1 MKKIRCP
8 KCDTAIP
15 FEPERYEP
23 GSSLVFE
30 CPECRKQFKIR
41 LPARNE
47 QPQEEEQPVVATLLV
62 VENAFHL
69 QQVVPL
75 HAGRNVLGRFV
86 HGTSIN
92 CPIKTV
98 DPSMDTLHCRIDVDT
113 DKQGRP
119 RFTLSDGPSGTG
131 TFVGTEILGDRER
144 RRIDDGT
151 VITLGATTLILRE
164 GPDMEEE

>member
-8 KCDTAIP
+8 KCDTPISFDP
-15 FEPERYEP
+15 SGYEP

-30 CPECRKQFKIR
+30 CPDCRKQFKIR
-41 LPARNE
+41 LPSRHEAPVGE
-47 QPQEEEQPVVATLLV
+47 QPAVGTLLI

-69 QQVVPL
+69 QQVVSL
-75 HAGRNVLGRFV
+75 HEGRNDIGRYV
-86 HGTSIN
+86 RGTSIN

-98 DPSMDTLHCRIDVDT
+98 DPSVDTFHCRIAVDT

-119 RFTLSDGPSGTG
+119 RFTLSDAPSGTG

-144 RRIDDGT
+144 RRIADGDI
-151 VITLGATTLILRE
+151 ITIGATTMILRE
-164 GPDMEEE
+164 GPNTEP

>member
-8 KCDTAIP
+8 KCDAPIP
-15 FEPERYEP
+15 FNPSGYEP

-41 LPARNE
+41 LPSRRDE
-47 QPQEEEQPVVATLLV
+47 PQEEETPAVGTLHV

-69 QQVVPL
+69 QQELPL
-75 HAGRNVLGRFV
+75 CMGRNVIGRFV
-86 HGTSIN
+86 RGTSIN
-92 CPIKTV
+92 CPVKTV

-113 DKQGRP
+113 DKAGRP

-131 TFVGTEILGDRER
+131 TFVGTDILGDRER
-144 RRIDDGT
+144 RRIENGT
-151 VITLGATTLILRE
+151 VITLGATTMILQTA
-164 GPDMEEE
+164 DSH

>member
-1 MKKIRCP
+1 MKMIRCP
-8 KCDTAIP
+8 KCDAPIP
-15 FEPERYEP
+15 FDPARYEP

-41 LPARNE
+41 LPSHRDE
-47 QPQEEEQPVVATLLV
+47 PEEEEKPIVGTLLV

-69 QQVVPL
+69 QQELPL
-75 HAGRNVLGRFV
+75 YAGRNVIGRFV
-86 HGTSIN
+86 RGTSIN

-98 DPSMDTLHCRIDVDT
+98 DPSMDTLHCRIDVDF

-119 RFTLSDGPSGTG
+119 RFTLSDAPSGTG

-144 RRIDDGT
+144 RRIEDST
-151 VITLGATTLILRE
+151 IITLGATTIILQAGSDE
-164 GPDMEEE
+164 

>member
-8 KCDTAIP
+8 KCDTSIL

-41 LPARNE
+41 LPSRQDA
-47 QPQEEEQPVVATLLV
+47 PKEEEEPVVGSLLV

-69 QQVVPL
+69 QQVIPL
-75 HAGRNVLGRFV
+75 HKGTNVVGRYVRGSN
-86 HGTSIN
+86 IN

-98 DPSMDTLHCRIDVDT
+98 DPSMDTLHCRIEVSAN
-113 DKQGRP
+113 KRGELL
-119 RFTLSDGPSGTG
+119 FTLSDAPSGTG

-144 RRIDDGT
+144 RRIEDGT
-151 VITLGATTLILRE
+151 VITLGATTVILRV
-164 GPDMEEE
+164 GTEEQQD